1 MAREHLDAE
10 LVLEGTDLLGDAG
23 LRGVQRLRRL
33 GDVQA
38 AAHHFGQ
45 ITKLL
50 KLHAL

>member
-1 MAREHLDAE
+1 MAREHLNAK
-10 LVLEGTDLLGDAG
+10 LILEGTDLLGDTG

-38 AAHHFGQ
+38 TAHHLGQ
-45 ITKLL
+45 ISKLL